1 MALYSPFMAQGG
13 ANLGNAIADRG
24 QNRMAGDAYMSKPGA
39 MEKLMQFNPKM
50 GMEITQQKQVAEQ
63 KKLDKAAKTQK
74 DLSAMLA
81 KKREVFSAEVEKA
94 AKLGTPEEFVSHLE
108 NFRESLRPE
117 FGDVVDSI
125 PDPTAEMYEQTKQ
138 MHGDDP
144 KSKYS
149 SIKQGVGPDGKEVF
163 IGLNKDTDK
172 YEVIEG
178 GTPKPSKGMKI
189 TTTDGTTIETG
200 VSTGGLSKPTKTSLQ
215 KDIIENQTSMD
226 SINQLEALY
235 EPEFLT
241 YGGLAKGKLATVMNK
256 MDPEDRSNFQTRRS
270 AFIGAAN
277 QNFLAFRKWATGVSG
292 GEKEMAEIKRATF
305 SEDDSPQD
313 FEAKLGLIKSL
324 KRRLNARMKAAL
336 SSGVDNQE
344 QFKEYLKDHSLDGIP
359 TLQERG
365 EALQKLGYDKTKIKT
380 ILSQEGYM

>member
-74 DLSAMLA
+74 DLSA
-81 KKREVFSAEVEKA
+81 
-94 AKLGTPEEFVSHLE
+94 KLGTPEEFISHLE